1 MDIPDKKLAKVGRLF
16 IQQISYIQKNG
27 CNGIKCKQ
35 CCLLNL
41 CPREPTKAK
50 VVASN
55 VLMEAFLKMKTDKQN
70 KTMEENA

>member
-1 MDIPDKKLAKVGRLF
+1 MNVPDKKLAKVGKLF

-41 CPREPTKAK
+41 CPREPAKAK
-50 VVASN
+50 IVASN
-55 VLMEAFLKMKTDKQN
+55 ILMEAFLKMKIDNKQ
-70 KTMEENA
+70 TMEENA